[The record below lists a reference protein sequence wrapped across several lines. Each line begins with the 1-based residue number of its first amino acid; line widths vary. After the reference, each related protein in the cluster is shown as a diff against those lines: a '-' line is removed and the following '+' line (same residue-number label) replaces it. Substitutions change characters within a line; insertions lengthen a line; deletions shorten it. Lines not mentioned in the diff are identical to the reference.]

1 MFKSRL
7 LKSILMLFLITTVF
21 ISCFNYMPSMA
32 IQEDNNISLNMRD
45 ADIRD
50 VLSALAVNMGKNIIY
65 TADPINVNISIEGV
79 DSKTAM
85 TYLLSTYSMDYL
97 EDNNTLIIGDRET
110 LTTEFYNKLS
120 MSKFVLKYVTSDII
134 SKQLDALEIPVQK
147 ILLDSNK
154 KIIWLQGLP
163 QDLAKANEL
172 IYMLDKAENLSE
184 ETYSYSANLT
194 PINLTYITA
203 EEMNNVLGRIGLNTG
218 IIIDSNPMTL
228 WVFGSKSQIA
238 EIQNLQKNIDIP
250 ENALSD
256 NIIISDY
263 KMTYLTTNEIIPIL
277 NRLAVNVNVI
287 TFERSLQTVWLNGT
301 NESVKLATDIIKKF
315 DIDKHKNDDI
325 FFVYKTV
332 NITAQELKNRF
343 DNLDLYNVTME
354 TLNYPEFSKSVL
366 VFCPSDFR
374 LFVMNHINKLDIMTE
389 KIKVPVDY
397 SDVSGGSNKLKKRR
411 DLLVDLT
418 GIPSSSFTISE
429 NVSRDED
436 FLYIMYI
443 EETQENI
450 KKVKDYVTYIDDA
463 LSDGLGN

>member
-1 MFKSRL
+1 MYKSRI
-7 LKSILMLFLITTVF
+7 LKSLLIIFIITSVF
-21 ISCFNYMPSMA
+21 ISCFNYLPSMA
-32 IQEDNNISLNMRD
+32 IQENDNISLNMRD

-50 VLSALAVNMGKNIIY
+50 VLSAIAINMGKNIIY
-65 TADPINVNISIEGV
+65 TTEPINVNISIEDV
-79 DSKTAM
+79 DSKTAL

-97 EDNNTLIIGDRET
+97 EDDNTLIIGDRET

-120 MSKFVLKYVTSDII
+120 MSKFVLKYITSDIV
-134 SKQLDALEIPVQK
+134 SKQLDALGIPVQK
-147 ILLDSNK
+147 VLLDSNK

-163 QDLAKANEL
+163 QDLTKANEL
-172 IYMLDKAENLSE
+172 IYMLDKAENMSE
-184 ETYSYSANLT
+184 ENYSYSANLT

-203 EEMNNVLGRIGLNTG
+203 EEMNDVLGSIGLNTG
-218 IIIDSNPMTL
+218 MIIDSNPMTL
-228 WVFGSKSQIA
+228 WVYGVKSQIA

-256 NIIISDY
+256 NIIISDV
-263 KMTYLTTNEIIPIL
+263 KMTYLTTDEIIPIL
-277 NRLAVNVNVI
+277 NKLAVNVNVV

-315 DIDKHKNDDI
+315 DIEKNKNDNI

-354 TLNYPEFSKSVL
+354 TLNYPEFSKSVM

-374 LFVMNHINKLDIMTE
+374 LFVMNYINKLDIITE

-397 SDVSGGSNKLKKRR
+397 SDVLSGSNKLKKRR

-429 NVSRDED
+429 NVSRGDEY
-436 FLYIMYI
+436 LYIMYL

-463 LSDGLGN
+463 LTDGLGN